1 MINGPLFIAMNSEFV
16 VFYIFKAG
24 TRRNSADLK
33 YTNSYFFKLSFVIF
47 FLLSKELNRFIA
59 NVYYLL

>member
-24 TRRNSADLK
+24 TRRNSADL
-33 YTNSYFFKLSFVIF
+33 NFFKLSFVIF